1 MPRRRRYSRQLE
13 LFSESER
20 NIVEAEF
27 PDVPGTQV
35 NWGRVRWRGRGYAYP
50 VSYRI
55 IVGFSRIRA

>member
-1 MPRRRRYSRQLE
+1 LE